1 MMQEGNEE
9 REVDLHVTNQLL
21 MLSLTEPYEALRRTT
36 AEELNKPA
44 SLSSYFF
51 GNIQEEPNAATGGF
65 DLLKMAVGSSGKRSS
80 DLGQTRLFSS
90 IQKIPTD
97 PVDQQFYN
105 TNTKVSE
112 QQIQELVRNHEQ
124 GSHPFDESAPSF
136 AEEEQS
142 SLMKHEPAFDV
153 ADREMQYKEA
163 YTGPKRNQS
172 FVLDD
177 QKKGLGFIDH

>member
-80 DLGQTRLFSS
+80 DLGPTRLFSS

-97 PVDQQFYN
+97 PVDQQF
-105 TNTKVSE
+105 
-112 QQIQELVRNHEQ
+112 QELVRNHEQ
-124 GSHPFDESAPSF
+124 ESHPFDESAPSF

-142 SLMKHEPAFDV
+142 SLMKHEQAFDV

-163 YTGPKRNQS
+163 YTGPNRNQS